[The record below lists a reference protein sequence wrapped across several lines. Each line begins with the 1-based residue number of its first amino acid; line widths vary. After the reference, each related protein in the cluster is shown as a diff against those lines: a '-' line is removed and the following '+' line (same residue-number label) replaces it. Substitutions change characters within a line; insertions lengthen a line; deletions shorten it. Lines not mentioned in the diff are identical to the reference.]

1 MREKPTTAQAGGPLC
16 GIRVIDL
23 TSVVFGPYATQIMAD
38 MGAEVIKVEPPAGD
52 NTRWITT
59 GPVPGMGGIYVN
71 VNRGKKSVMLDLRQ
85 QEDKEA
91 LRRLIA
97 TADVFIHSMRGSAI
111 ARLGF
116 DYESVRAVRPD
127 IIYTNCYGYSRRGP
141 EGDKP
146 AYDDT
151 IQAECGIPHVQ
162 GLMNG
167 EPGFVA
173 TIMADKVAGLHAL
186 YATMMALFHRE
197 RTGGR
202 GKGEGQEVEVT
213 MFEAMS
219 SFMLV
224 EHANGAMFDPPTTPA
239 HYHRAV
245 EKNRRPY
252 RTRDGYI
259 AALVYNDKHW
269 NAFIEAIRPAWASDE
284 FATLEKR
291 ARQIGRVYSLLGE
304 TFLTR
309 TTQEW
314 LDTLDALHIPCARL
328 RTTDELFENEHLNA
342 IGFFEDVETP
352 QGKVRFP
359 GVPVWFSATPGRIQ
373 GPAPLLGEDNAPV
386 LAGLSE
392 NAEAIAAEADDSSE
406 QCC

>member
-1 MREKPTTAQAGGPLC
+1 MADEADMTAPGPLA
-16 GIRVIDL
+16 GIRVVDL

-38 MGAEVIKVEPPAGD
+38 MGAEVFKIEPPAGD

-71 VNRGKKSVMLDLRQ
+71 VNRGKRGLMLDLRQ
-85 QEDKEA
+85 EA
-91 LRRLIA
+91 DRETLRRLIA
-97 TADVFIHSMRGSAI
+97 TADVFIHSMRGQAI
-111 ARLGF
+111 AKLGF
-116 DYESVRAVRPD
+116 DYAAVKAIRPD
-127 IIYTNCYGYSRRGP
+127 IVYTNCYGYSRRGP

-167 EPGFVA
+167 EPGYVA

-197 RTGGR
+197 RTG
-202 GKGEGQEVEVT
+202 EGQEVEVT

-224 EHANGAMFDPPTTPA
+224 EHANGAMFSPPTTPA

-245 EKNRRPY
+245 EPNRRPY
-252 RTRDGYI
+252 KTQDGHV

-269 NAFIEAIRPAWASDE
+269 DAFMASVNPPWASDE
-284 FATLEKR
+284 FSTLEKR
-291 ARQIGRVYSLLGE
+291 AKQIGRVYGLLGE

-314 LDTLDALHIPCARL
+314 LDTLHALHIPCARL
-328 RTTDELFENEHLNA
+328 QTTDELFDNAQLNA
-342 IGFFEDVETP
+342 IGFFEEVETP
-352 QGKVRFP
+352 QGPVRFP
-359 GVPVWFSATPGRIQ
+359 GVPTWFSATPGKVR
-373 GPAPLLGEDNAPV
+373 GPAPTLGQDNAAV
-386 LAGLSE
+386 LAELSGE
-392 NAEAIAAEADDSSE
+392 LASVAPAMVSE
-406 QCC
+406 SK

>member
-1 MREKPTTAQAGGPLC
+1 MEVDLFEGQQTNVKSGAGPLA

-38 MGAEVIKVEPPAGD
+38 MGADVIKVEPPAGD
-52 NTRWITT
+52 NTRWITE

-71 VNRGKKSVMLDLRQ
+71 VNRGKRGLMLDVRQ
-85 QEDKEA
+85 DADRET

-111 ARLGF
+111 AKLGF
-116 DYESVRAVRPD
+116 DYAAVRAIRPD
-127 IIYTNCYGYSRRGP
+127 IVYTNCYGYSRRGP
-141 EGDKP
+141 DGDKP

-151 IQAECGIPHVQ
+151 IQAECGIPYVQ

-167 EPGFVA
+167 EPGYVA

-197 RTGGR
+197 RTG
-202 GKGEGQEVEVT
+202 EGQEVEVT

-224 EHANGAMFDPPTTPA
+224 EHANGAMFTPPTTPA

-245 EKNRRPY
+245 EPNRRPY
-252 RTRDGYI
+252 KTRDGYV
-259 AALVYNDKHW
+259 AALIYNDKHW
-269 NAFIEAIRPAWASDE
+269 NAFIEAIQPEWASEE
-284 FATLEKR
+284 FSTLEKR
-291 ARQIGRVYSLLGE
+291 AKQIGRVYGLLGE

-314 LDTLDALHIPCARL
+314 LDTLQALHIPCARP
-328 RTTDELFENEHLNA
+328 RSTDELFDNEQLNA
-342 IGFFEDVETP
+342 IGFFEEVETA
-352 QGKVRFP
+352 QGPVRFP
-359 GVPVWFSATPGRIQ
+359 GVPVWFSATPGRVR
-373 GPAPLLGEDNAPV
+373 GPAPTLGEDNAAV
-386 LAGLSE
+386 LAELDG
-392 NAEAIAAEADDSSE
+392 NAEAIAGDALGTK
-406 QCC
+406 

>member
-1 MREKPTTAQAGGPLC
+1 MTGRSGPLA
-16 GIRVIDL
+16 GIRVVDL

-38 MGAEVIKVEPPAGD
+38 MGAEVFKVEPPAGD
-52 NTRWITT
+52 NTRWITE

-71 VNRGKKSVMLDLRQ
+71 VNRGKRGLMLDLRQ
-85 QEDKEA
+85 DEDKA
-91 LRRLIA
+91 MLRQLIA

-111 ARLGF
+111 KKLGF
-116 DYESVRAVRPD
+116 DYESVRAIRPD
-127 IIYTNCYGYSRRGP
+127 IVYTNCYGYSRRGP

-151 IQAECGIPHVQ
+151 IQAECGIPYVQ

-167 EPGFVA
+167 EPGYVA

-197 RTGGR
+197 RTG
-202 GKGEGQEVEVT
+202 EGQEVEVT

-224 EHANGAMFDPPTTPA
+224 EHANGAMFSPPTTPA
-239 HYHRAV
+239 FYHRAV
-245 EKNRRPY
+245 ERNRRPY
-252 RTRDGYI
+252 KTKDGYV

-269 NAFIEAIRPAWASDE
+269 NAFIDAIKPEWASDE
-284 FATLEKR
+284 FSTLAMR
-291 ARQIGRVYSLLGE
+291 ARQIGRVYGLLGE

-314 LDTLDALHIPCARL
+314 LDTLQGLHIPCAPL
-328 RTTDELFENEHLNA
+328 RSTGELFENEHLNA
-342 IGFFEDVETP
+342 IGFFEELDTP
-352 QGKVRFP
+352 QGPVRFP
-359 GVPVWFSATPGRIQ
+359 GVPAWFSATPGRVH
-373 GPAPLLGEDNAPV
+373 GPSPMLGEDNDAV
-386 LAGLSE
+386 RAELAE
-392 NAEAIAAEADDSSE
+392 NAEAIAAQADASK
-406 QCC
+406 